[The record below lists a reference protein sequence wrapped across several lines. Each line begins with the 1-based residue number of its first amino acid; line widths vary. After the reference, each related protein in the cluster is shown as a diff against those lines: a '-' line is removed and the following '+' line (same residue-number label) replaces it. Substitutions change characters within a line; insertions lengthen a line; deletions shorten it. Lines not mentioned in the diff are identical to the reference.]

1 MDINEL
7 MQKLSAREG
16 VSNVS
21 LVRNNVVKCDIE
33 KDLSKE
39 FFKDLKNEF
48 GFEHCSLITA
58 IDNQPEFELVY
69 HFTSV
74 NKSVTVDSSDL
85 SVMVEIHIYLDRD
98 SPTIESI
105 SDLWG
110 GANWH
115 ERECYDLFGIIF
127 DNHPDLRRILT
138 DYNFV
143 GHPLRKDFPLTGHN
157 EVRYDD
163 LQKKVIYEP
172 VNLQQEYRNFDFSS
186 PWEGYSRDLL
196 NKENNSDKDNE

>member
-1 MDINEL
+1 MDINDL

-16 VSNVS
+16 VSNAS

-39 FFKDLKNEF
+39 FFKDIKDEF

-115 ERECYDLFGIIF
+115 EREAFDLMGIYF
-127 DNHPDLRRILT
+127 VGHPDLRRVLLPEG
-138 DYNFV
+138 FA
-143 GHPLRKDFPLTGHN
+143 GHPLRKDY
-157 EVRYDD
+157 V
-163 LQKKVIYEP
+163 YEIH
-172 VNLQQEYRNFDFSS
+172 EEE
-186 PWEGYSRDLL
+186 W
-196 NKENNSDKDNE
+196 